1 MKRITIK
8 FFIISSIIIAV
19 VLKIESTN
27 AFNPISGT
35 DLYTHARW
43 NSIYDLTEKDT
54 IDILIMGNSR
64 SYNGINPKQLSCATS
79 SLSFIIGAPG
89 TTFKDTYFSFKEILK
104 RTKPK
109 LLVIETYCINNFS
122 YTNSSGTLQSILKSF
137 SAKINF
143 KSKLESTPFLFGVND
158 WPYAWLTSIRNHN
171 YIFDEKQNL
180 KENIEKTPQIE
191 ESIKKGSDNKYVGK
205 YQLYLGKY
213 NGNSGLKKKVIER
226 YKKEGPLTNGA
237 TRFVSDTHKE
247 YLKKL
252 NTLCLENNVELMF
265 LTIPVYSESIKNH
278 DVFRNY
284 FGKIIKPLNRNWL
297 DLQNN
302 YDFLPSHFDNVYKA
316 AHHTTADG
324 SFACTK
330 KLVDFI
336 DNKYQDLIPSRK
348 SEKSWLE
355 KFYNTEE
362 YFPYHSAI
370 NNDKKVIKLIEN
382 KNVDGII
389 VKECAY
395 TSITQKYGIIWGK
408 TTINDSINKNLKN
421 YNLGLIAKVKMDGE
435 VKNIQIIVPYS
446 DIHSNG
452 KKIVFLTRTKP
463 LEIQQLYRASFI
475 ENKKKSPEESI

>member
-43 NSIYDLTEKDT
+43 NSLYDLTEKDT
-54 IDILIMGNSR
+54 IDVLIMGNSR

-143 KSKLESTPFLFGVND
+143 KSKLESTPFLFEVND

-180 KENIEKTPQIE
+180 QENIEKTPQIE

-226 YKKEGPLTNGA
+226 YKKEGPLTDGA

-252 NTLCLENNVELMF
+252 NTLCLEN
-265 LTIPVYSESIKNH
+265 IYSTL
-278 DVFRNY
+278 
-284 FGKIIKPLNRNWL
+284 PL
-297 DLQNN
+297 
-302 YDFLPSHFDNVYKA
+302 Y
-316 AHHTTADG
+316 AH
-324 SFACTK
+324 
-330 KLVDFI
+330 
-336 DNKYQDLIPSRK
+336 
-348 SEKSWLE
+348 E
-355 KFYNTEE
+355 
-362 YFPYHSAI
+362 
-370 NNDKKVIKLIEN
+370 
-382 KNVDGII
+382 
-389 VKECAY
+389 
-395 TSITQKYGIIWGK
+395 
-408 TTINDSINKNLKN
+408 
-421 YNLGLIAKVKMDGE
+421 
-435 VKNIQIIVPYS
+435 
-446 DIHSNG
+446 
-452 KKIVFLTRTKP
+452 
-463 LEIQQLYRASFI
+463 
-475 ENKKKSPEESI
+475 